1 MHSKERSE
9 YLQTCR
15 RIVVKVGSSS
25 LTHDTGKL
33 NLAQLE
39 RLVRQLADLHHQD
52 LEVVLV
58 SSGAVGAGMG
68 KLGMKKR
75 PKTIPEKQAAAA
87 VGQGILLHMYEKM
100 FAEYGQT
107 VAQVLLTRQDVEDRG
122 RFLNAR
128 NALLTLLR
136 YGVIPIINENDTVA
150 VDEIRIG
157 DNDTLSAMVASLVEA
172 DLLLLLTD
180 IDGLY
185 TNNPKTDPD
194 ATLLSLVE
202 EITPE
207 IEKLAGGAGSELGTG
222 GMTTKLAAGRIA
234 TNSGVGMIIASSK
247 RPNVVQEAVAGLEVG
262 TFFCPGG
269 HRLDCRKRWLAFGS
283 PVQGRI
289 HVDDGAEGAISTK
302 GKSLLCS
309 GIVSVEGDFVE
320 GNAVSIVNSQGL
332 EFAKGIVNYPSGE
345 IDKIRGA
352 QSKDIK
358 RILGHKD
365 YDEVIH
371 RDNLVLC

>member
-1 MHSKERSE
+1 MDCIERSE
-9 YLQTCR
+9 YLKNCR

-33 NLAQLE
+33 NLSQLE

-52 LEVVLV
+52 FEIVLV

-185 TNNPKTDPD
+185 TSNPKTAPD
-194 ATLLSLVE
+194 AKLLSLVE

-207 IEKLAGGAGSELGTG
+207 IESSAGGAGSALGTG
-222 GMTTKLAAGRIA
+222 GMTTKLAAGKIA
-234 TNSGVGMIIASSK
+234 TNSGVGMIIASSQ
-247 RPNVVQEAVAGLEVG
+247 RPNVVQEAIAGLEVG
-262 TFFCPGG
+262 TFFRPRD
-269 HRLDCRKRWLAFGS
+269 HRLDCHKRWLAFGS

-289 HVDDGAEGAISTK
+289 VVDDGAEQAILTK

-309 GIVSVEGDFVE
+309 GIVCVEGDFVA
-320 GNAVSIVNSQGL
+320 GNAVSIVNAQGM

-345 IDKIRGA
+345 IDSIKGA